1 MGWPFICRW
10 HAAIWSA
17 PKIFTA
23 VADALEWCVR
33 QAGVE
38 DVYHYQD
45 DYAVIGPNL
54 DVCQYF
60 LVILEKVCAHLGVLL
75 APGKK
80 DAESPFWGL

>member
-1 MGWPFICRW
+1 MACCHLVKI
-10 HAAIWSA
+10 SS
-17 PKIFTA
+17 KIFTA

-38 DVYHYQD
+38 DVYHYLD

-60 LVILEKVCAHLGVLL
+60 LVILEKVCAHLGVPL

-80 DAESPFWGL
+80 EGPTCRITFFWGL